1 MDIQQAKEIVS
12 VLANGMNPIT
22 GEPFPD
28 DSPYNHPLIIRA
40 LYTVI
45 SNNVNHPKSQNK
57 TTIEKKQADN
67 LKNGRPRNTGLP
79 WTKEMKLQL
88 ELSYKE
94 GKTIEQLAEI
104 FERTEG
110 AIRSELEHQGLIARN
125 EKQPLAK

>member
-12 VLANGMNPIT
+12 VLAHGMNPIT

-40 LYTVI
+40 LYTI
-45 SNNVNHPKSQNK
+45 IGNNVNNPKSQNK
-57 TTIEKKQADN
+57 KIIEEKPAEND
-67 LKNGRPRNTGLP
+67 RPRNAGLS

-94 GKTIEQLAEI
+94 GKTIEQLAKI

-125 EKQPLAK
+125 EKQP